1 MKKSVLIIGKESK
14 IGSSLILHINSDLY
28 SIFSTTRRR
37 HNVTENTYYLNLEN
51 IDEFLELNLSFDIII
66 FCSAISNNKICNQ
79 NPELAYDVNFGNTIR
94 LVKYFSIKQ
103 AYIIIFS
110 TSQVVENF
118 KDNKEF
124 YMQKQPKTIYGKTK
138 YLLEQHLNLLNEKIC
153 VIRSTKVIDKKNE
166 LFQKW
171 ILDLKNKNEISPLK
185 DIYFAPIS
193 ISFMIDLIIKCLLN
207 EHVGLIEVSAK
218 SEITYSYAAFYIAK
232 KLNLDQKLINPIF
245 YRNTNLEYVPSNSIL
260 ISNVEKCQM
269 NPPIPE
275 EALDFF
281 VNNYEI

>member
-1 MKKSVLIIGKESK
+1 LKKNVLIIGKESK

-51 IDEFLELNLSFDIII
+51 IDEFLELNLSFEIIV

-79 NPELAYDVNFGNTIR
+79 NPELAYDVNYANTIR
-94 LVKYFSIKQ
+94 LVKFFSIKQ
-103 AYIIIFS
+103 SYIIIFS

-118 KDNKEF
+118 KYNTEF
-124 YMQKQPKTIYGKTK
+124 YMEKQPNTIYGKTK

-207 EHVGLIEVSAK
+207 EYVGLIEVSAK

-260 ISNVEKCQM
+260 ISNVENCKM

>member
-1 MKKSVLIIGKESK
+1 MKKRILIIGKESK
-14 IGSSLILHINSDLY
+14 ISSRLIFGINPDLY
-28 SIFSTTRRR
+28 SIFFTTRRR
-37 HNVTENTYYLNLEN
+37 QNICENTYYLNLEN
-51 IDEFLELNLSFDIII
+51 IDHFLELNLSFEIII

-79 NPELAYDVNFGNTIR
+79 NPELAYDVNYANTIR

-103 AYIIIFS
+103 SYIIIFS

-124 YMQKQPKTIYGKTK
+124 YLQEQPKTIYGKTK

-153 VIRSTKVIDKKNE
+153 IIRSTKVIDSKNE

-171 ILDLKNKNEISPLK
+171 ILDLKNKNEITPLK

-193 ISFMIDLIIKCLLN
+193 ISFMIDLIIKCLLH
-207 EHVGLIEVSAK
+207 EYVGLIEVSAK
-218 SEITYSYAAFYIAK
+218 SEINYSYAAFYIAK
-232 KLNLDQKLINPIF
+232 KLNLDQELINPIF

-260 ISNVEKCQM
+260 ISNVENYNM

-281 VNNYEI
+281 VNNYEL

>member
-1 MKKSVLIIGKESK
+1 MKKNVLIIGKESK

-51 IDEFLELNLSFDIII
+51 IDEFLELNLSFEIIV

-79 NPELAYDVNFGNTIR
+79 NPELAYDVNYANTIR
-94 LVKYFSIKQ
+94 LVKFFSIKQ
-103 AYIIIFS
+103 SYIIIFS

-118 KDNKEF
+118 KYNTEF
-124 YMQKQPKTIYGKTK
+124 YMEKQPNTIYGKTK

-207 EHVGLIEVSAK
+207 EYVGLIEVSAK

-260 ISNVEKCQM
+260 ISNVENCKM